1 MSLTNGSSDVA
12 APYSRSHGNLMVQA
26 GLSAALL
33 FASPIRSSG
42 VQDFSVASLGPRN
55 LPIEATPQDLRHQL
69 RSSCRSEIEA
79 RAAEPN

>member
-42 VQDFSVASLGPRN
+42 VQDFSAASLGPRN
-55 LPIEATPQDLRHQL
+55 LPVKATL
-69 RSSCRSEIEA
+69 
-79 RAAEPN
+79 AAVRRCL